1 MLLTKCDR
9 VDQQTQVRV
18 RDWLKQNLHPGV
30 KVIPCQDGKISGDLL
45 LGFNAAV
52 EDNLDSRPSHHDTE
66 EDHEHEDG
74 INAVQLLLDQAFEPS
89 VLVKRLQTLV
99 QQQEIYRIK
108 GFVAVPNK
116 AMRLVLQGVGNRFDY
131 FYDRLWQPN
140 ELRQTR
146 LVLIGRELDRVHA
159 ESPLLQ
165 EEVADLE
172 AASNSIN

>member
-1 MLLTKCDR
+1 M
-9 VDQQTQVRV
+9 
-18 RDWLKQNLHPGV
+18 
-30 KVIPCQDGKISGDLL
+30 
-45 LGFNAAV
+45 
-52 EDNLDSRPSHHDTE
+52 
-66 EDHEHEDG
+66 
-74 INAVQLLLDQAFEPS
+74 
-89 VLVKRLQTLV
+89 VKRLQTLV